1 MQILGGYQLF
11 SQAAKQKV
19 VTCVQ
24 LLLISM
30 GLIIGALSL
39 FYPIRAAN
47 SPQDAERKIV
57 SDDFT
62 KNRKKATTESAAKTS
77 TETASTS
84 TRSKIKEPRIYRPAA
99 SSTARPKHV
108 SSAKAIAQL
117 GVTIWRLRPA
127 TTRDTGARM
136 LVREKGA
143 SSDWI
148 PERVE
153 AGTSFQ
159 EGDHIRVS
167 VESRTDGYLY
177 IINRDLL
184 ANDVMGDAMLIFPWA
199 GVDNEMRPG
208 KLIDIP
214 AQDDDPNH
222 FTARLTSQNQIGELL
237 TIILTKSPL
246 ALPIPTKPI
255 RVSAVD
261 LAEWEK
267 RWGGQSEQFELE
279 GGAGQPWTE
288 QEQQAAAKKGSRQLT
303 RDDPAP
309 QTIYRIPVKDKT
321 AFLVNVRLNYGK

>member
-1 MQILGGYQLF
+1 M
-11 SQAAKQKV
+11 SSRAANHQAA
-19 VTCVQ
+19 TRVQ
-24 LLLISM
+24 LLLISI
-30 GLIIGALSL
+30 GFIIGALSP

-47 SPQDAERKIV
+47 SLQGSERKIV

-62 KNRKKATTESAAKTS
+62 KNRKKAPTESAAKTS
-77 TETASTS
+77 TETTATS
-84 TRSKIKEPRIYRPAA
+84 PRSKIKEPRVYRPAA
-99 SSTARPKHV
+99 SPTARPKQV
-108 SSAKAIAQL
+108 SSATAIAQL

-159 EGDHIRVS
+159 EGDYIRVS
-167 VESRTDGYLY
+167 VESPTDGYLY

-184 ANDVMGDAMLIFPWA
+184 ANGAMGDAMLIFPWTGA
-199 GVDNEMRPG
+199 DNEMRPG

-222 FTARLTSQNQIGELL
+222 FTARLTSQNQVGEVL

-246 ALPIPTKPI
+246 ALPISTKPI

-267 RWGGQSEQFELE
+267 KWGGQSERFELE

-288 QEQQAAAKKGSRQLT
+288 QEQRAAASKGSRQLT
-303 RDDPAP
+303 RDDPGP

-321 AFLVNVRLNYGK
+321 AFLVNVRLNYAK